1 MFKDLGIKGRVL
13 LLTLLPTS
21 LLAMVLGG
29 YFTWVQ
35 LSDMRAQL
43 IERGQLIAEQLAP
56 LAATALARKDTAV
69 LNRIANEALDQPDVR
84 AVTFLDARQ
93 ERLAHAGPSM
103 LTVAPAGDASH
114 LSMST
119 ELDTTHFL
127 LPVLGRHHSLSG
139 ATEPDDERVLGW
151 VELELSHH
159 GTLLRGYR
167 SLFTSLLLIAAG
179 LGVTA
184 LLALRMSR
192 AINAPL
198 ELISQGVAQL
208 KEGRMETRLP
218 PMGSNELDELASGI
232 NRMAETLQS
241 AQEEMQHNIDQAT
254 EDVRQNLE
262 TIEIQNIELDLAR
275 KEALEAS
282 RIKSEFLAN
291 MSHEI
296 RTPLNGILGFT
307 NLLQKSELSPR
318 QQDYLTT
325 IQKSAESLLGI
336 INEIL
341 DFSKIEAGKLVLE
354 NLPFNLRDL
363 IQDALTMLAPAAH
376 EKQLELVS
384 LVYRDTPIQLQGD
397 PQRLKQILTNLVGNA
412 IKFTQGGTVAVRAM
426 LEDESDDRAQL
437 RISVQDTGIGL
448 SEEDQQALFKAFS
461 QADNSLSR
469 QAGGTGLGL
478 VISKRL
484 IEQMGGE
491 IGVDST
497 PGEGAEF
504 WISLS
509 LPKSRD
515 DNEEP
520 GASWAAG
527 QRVALLEPQELTRRS
542 LHHQLTD
549 FGLEVSEFAD
559 LDSLQ
564 ESLRNPPPGQLPIS
578 LAVLGVSAAIHPPE
592 ELSQS
597 FWEFERLGCKTLVLC
612 PTTEQAQYHA
622 TLPDEQVE
630 AKPACTRKLQRKL
643 QELLQVR
650 PTRSDKPHAMVSGRP
665 PRLLCVDDNP
675 ANLLLVQTLLSDLG
689 AQVTA
694 VDSGYA
700 ALEVVQRERFDL
712 VFMDVQMPGMD
723 GRQAT
728 EAIRRWEAERE
739 VSPVPVIALTAHA
752 LSNEKRALLQ
762 AGMDDYLTKPID
774 EQQLAQVVLKWTG
787 LSLGQSLASMSRA
800 PQLGQLSVLDPEEGL
815 RLAAGKADLAADM
828 LAMLLASERYP
839 LYLPLTVR
847 SLARSLGIQPTP
859 TQREL
864 LQQQSDLH
872 YPLRPLEISAP
883 ANPLNIVWIV
893 AESLRGDMLDPRYM
907 PRLWDFS
914 NRAIRLDNHYSSGN
928 LTQMGVFGMFYG
940 LHGGYWDA
948 VLKAGQPPVLM
959 EVLRQQNYQ
968 FRINAA
974 QRFSYPPFDR
984 SVFVNLRPQDLHVL
998 DSPEPAWQRDAR
1010 NTDDLLRFVDRRL
1023 PDRPFFACLFLE
1035 SSHANYSF
1043 RDETAKI
1050 RPYLVNF
1057 NYLTTDFQAQM
1068 PLIKNRYLNAV
1079 REVDTQIGRLLQH
1092 LENQHLL
1099 ENTAV
1104 VVLGDHGE
1112 EFMERSRW
1120 GHNTEFN
1127 RYQTGTVAVLSIPG
1141 QAPRAVRSITS
1152 HIDLPATLLPL
1163 LGVRNPPR
1171 DYSLGQD
1178 LLAADYHRDY
1188 AVSADTTRI
1197 AYLGEGFKVSFPLRG
1212 ADRHHGP
1219 VSDGDDRPLDVE
1231 QQEAIR
1237 GPLRAARLELL
1248 QDLGRFS
1255 ALPVGEEP
1263 SPRSLATSLTP

>member
-1 MFKDLGIKGRVL
+1 
-13 LLTLLPTS
+13 
-21 LLAMVLGG
+21 
-29 YFTWVQ
+29 
-35 LSDMRAQL
+35 
-43 IERGQLIAEQLAP
+43 
-56 LAATALARKDTAV
+56 
-69 LNRIANEALDQPDVR
+69 
-84 AVTFLDARQ
+84 
-93 ERLAHAGPSM
+93 
-103 LTVAPAGDASH
+103 
-114 LSMST
+114 
-119 ELDTTHFL
+119 
-127 LPVLGRHHSLSG
+127 
-139 ATEPDDERVLGW
+139 
-151 VELELSHH
+151 
-159 GTLLRGYR
+159 
-167 SLFTSLLLIAAG
+167 
-179 LGVTA
+179 
-184 LLALRMSR
+184 
-192 AINAPL
+192 
-198 ELISQGVAQL
+198 
-208 KEGRMETRLP
+208 
-218 PMGSNELDELASGI
+218 
-232 NRMAETLQS
+232 
-241 AQEEMQHNIDQAT
+241 
-254 EDVRQNLE
+254 
-262 TIEIQNIELDLAR
+262 
-275 KEALEAS
+275 
-282 RIKSEFLAN
+282 
-291 MSHEI
+291 
-296 RTPLNGILGFT
+296 
-307 NLLQKSELSPR
+307 
-318 QQDYLTT
+318 
-325 IQKSAESLLGI
+325 
-336 INEIL
+336 
-341 DFSKIEAGKLVLE
+341 
-354 NLPFNLRDL
+354 
-363 IQDALTMLAPAAH
+363 MLAPAAH

-549 FGLEVSEFAD
+549 FGLEVSEFAN

-828 LAMLLASERYP
+828 LAMLLAS
-839 LYLPLTVR
+839 
-847 SLARSLGIQPTP
+847 
-859 TQREL
+859 
-864 LQQQSDLH
+864 
-872 YPLRPLEISAP
+872 
-883 ANPLNIVWIV
+883 
-893 AESLRGDMLDPRYM
+893 
-907 PRLWDFS
+907 
-914 NRAIRLDNHYSSGN
+914 
-928 LTQMGVFGMFYG
+928 
-940 LHGGYWDA
+940 
-948 VLKAGQPPVLM
+948 
-959 EVLRQQNYQ
+959 
-968 FRINAA
+968 
-974 QRFSYPPFDR
+974 
-984 SVFVNLRPQDLHVL
+984 
-998 DSPEPAWQRDAR
+998 
-1010 NTDDLLRFVDRRL
+1010 
-1023 PDRPFFACLFLE
+1023 
-1035 SSHANYSF
+1035 
-1043 RDETAKI
+1043 
-1050 RPYLVNF
+1050 
-1057 NYLTTDFQAQM
+1057 
-1068 PLIKNRYLNAV
+1068 
-1079 REVDTQIGRLLQH
+1079 
-1092 LENQHLL
+1092 
-1099 ENTAV
+1099 
-1104 VVLGDHGE
+1104 
-1112 EFMERSRW
+1112 
-1120 GHNTEFN
+1120 
-1127 RYQTGTVAVLSIPG
+1127 
-1141 QAPRAVRSITS
+1141 
-1152 HIDLPATLLPL
+1152 
-1163 LGVRNPPR
+1163 
-1171 DYSLGQD
+1171 
-1178 LLAADYHRDY
+1178 LAADRQAIRQARDN
-1188 AVSADTTRI
+1188 
-1197 AYLGEGFKVSFPLRG
+1197 
-1212 ADRHHGP
+1212 
-1219 VSDGDDRPLDVE
+1219 DDRTALLERVHRLHGATRYCGVP
-1231 QQEAIR
+1231 Q
-1237 GPLRAARLELL
+1237 LRAACQTSETLLKQNNPAAAAALDELDKAIEAL
-1248 QDLGRFS
+1248 ADTAS
-1255 ALPVGEEP
+1255 ATTHL
-1263 SPRSLATSLTP
+1263 SSTSLDSSEL

>member
-559 LDSLQ
+559 LNSLQ

-828 LAMLLASERYP
+828 LAMLLAS
-839 LYLPLTVR
+839 
-847 SLARSLGIQPTP
+847 
-859 TQREL
+859 
-864 LQQQSDLH
+864 
-872 YPLRPLEISAP
+872 
-883 ANPLNIVWIV
+883 
-893 AESLRGDMLDPRYM
+893 
-907 PRLWDFS
+907 
-914 NRAIRLDNHYSSGN
+914 
-928 LTQMGVFGMFYG
+928 
-940 LHGGYWDA
+940 
-948 VLKAGQPPVLM
+948 
-959 EVLRQQNYQ
+959 
-968 FRINAA
+968 
-974 QRFSYPPFDR
+974 
-984 SVFVNLRPQDLHVL
+984 
-998 DSPEPAWQRDAR
+998 
-1010 NTDDLLRFVDRRL
+1010 
-1023 PDRPFFACLFLE
+1023 
-1035 SSHANYSF
+1035 
-1043 RDETAKI
+1043 
-1050 RPYLVNF
+1050 
-1057 NYLTTDFQAQM
+1057 
-1068 PLIKNRYLNAV
+1068 
-1079 REVDTQIGRLLQH
+1079 
-1092 LENQHLL
+1092 
-1099 ENTAV
+1099 
-1104 VVLGDHGE
+1104 
-1112 EFMERSRW
+1112 
-1120 GHNTEFN
+1120 
-1127 RYQTGTVAVLSIPG
+1127 
-1141 QAPRAVRSITS
+1141 
-1152 HIDLPATLLPL
+1152 
-1163 LGVRNPPR
+1163 
-1171 DYSLGQD
+1171 
-1178 LLAADYHRDY
+1178 LAADRQAIRQARERRPHRFAREGPPAAWRHPLLWRA
-1188 AVSADTTRI
+1188 AVARGLPDQRNPAQAERSGGGRGPGRAGQGHRGPGRDCLGHHPPLLHQPRLQRTLTMRILFFSTQAYDSESFQASNHRHGFELHFQQAHLQADTAVLAQGFEVVCAFVNDDLSRPVLERLAAGGTRLVALRSAGYNHVDLAAAEALGLPVVHVPAYSPHAVAEHAVGLILTLNRRLHRAYNRTREGDFSLHGLTGFDLHGKRVGVIGTGQIGETFARIMAGFGCELLAYDPYPNPRIQALGGRYLALDALLAESDIVSLHCPLTADTRHLIDAQRLATMKPGAMLINTGRGALVNAAALIEALKSGQLGYLGLDVYEEEADIFFEDRSDQPLQDDVLARLLSFPNVVVTAHQAFLTREALAAIADTTLDNI
-1197 AYLGEGFKVSFPLRG
+1197 A
-1212 ADRHHGP
+1212 AWQ
-1219 VSDGDDRPLDVE
+1219 DGTPRNRV
-1231 QQEAIR
+1231 
-1237 GPLRAARLELL
+1237 RA
-1248 QDLGRFS
+1248 
-1255 ALPVGEEP
+1255 
-1263 SPRSLATSLTP
+1263 